1 RCLADCACWKRQN
14 SHHRRSAG
22 TSSRLLIHSTQVT
35 RWIEAKARF
44 DRRHERHQAFD
55 RAIAAVNAGLYAYTA
70 PTNVDRSQI
79 GDSTYAQEFL
89 DQLLTRRVERFFEAT
104 YGLRKAIAEL
114 EPHYKVDWNPDQFQ
128 LTPQELTRLAEQL
141 KKAR

>member
-1 RCLADCACWKRQN
+1 MASWLA
-14 SHHRRSAG
+14 
-22 TSSRLLIHSTQVT
+22 TLLASVIGGMSGGFLAP
-35 RWIEAKARF
+35 WAKARF

-79 GDSTYAQEFL
+79 GDSTHAQEFM
-89 DQLLTRRVERFFEAT
+89 DQLLTRRMERFFEAT
-104 YGLRKAIAEL
+104 YGMRQAIAEL
-114 EPHYKVDWNPDQFQ
+114 EPHYKVIWDPDEFQ
-128 LTPQELTRLAEQL
+128 LTPQELTNLADQL

>member
-1 RCLADCACWKRQN
+1 MSMISGVEMASWLA
-14 SHHRRSAG
+14 
-22 TSSRLLIHSTQVT
+22 TLLASVIGGMSGGFLAP
-35 RWIEAKARF
+35 WAKAQF
-44 DRRHERHQAFD
+44 DRRHERNQAFD

-104 YGLRKAIAEL
+104 
-114 EPHYKVDWNPDQFQ
+114 
-128 LTPQELTRLAEQL
+128 
-141 KKAR
+141 